1 MRVIGKVSQLVD
13 HKEMWAGVE
22 VESATAELRRVTAT
36 KIVQQR
42 RGRAKQNAETCG
54 HGGRSD
60 ILCDHGFPQSVCAEQ
75 NDVAAFAHE
84 LQTQGAFDQ
93 IAIDFLW
100 PVPVEVGDR
109 FEAAD
114 PGGTKQA
121 LSLARA
127 AAGSLDANDLL
138 DQGERSESK
147 SGGAS
152 DQVIETFSSG
162 AQAEA
167 VKPCG
172 QVIRW
177 NHRWMRRGVRKAH
190 HKPPGDGLGPRDRP
204 DVDAGLNLRAGEIAA
219 QRGGGG

>member
-22 VESATAELRRVTAT
+22 VKSATAELRRVTAT
-36 KIVQQR
+36 KIVPQR
-42 RGRAKQNAETCG
+42 RGRAKQNAEICG

-100 PVPVEVGDR
+100 PVSVEVGDR

-114 PGGTKQA
+114 PGGTEQA
-121 LSLARA
+121 PNLARA
-127 AAGSLDANDLL
+127 AAGSLEANDFL
-138 DQGERSESK
+138 DQGERSESL
-147 SGGAS
+147 SGSAG
-152 DQVIETFSSG
+152 DQIIETFSRG
-162 AQAEA
+162 AHPEA
-167 VKPCG
+167 SKPCG
-172 QVIRW
+172 QVVSW
-177 NHRWMRRGVRKAH
+177 NHRRMRCCVRK
-190 HKPPGDGLGPRDRP
+190 DD
-204 DVDAGLNLRAGEIAA
+204 I
-219 QRGGGG
+219 